1 MSDVLSNDELK
12 VFTDAFFVFDED
24 KSGSITR
31 DEVETAFEKMDISK
45 DFSEVG
51 FRKVLT
57 ILRQWFHLFE
67 ISYFKNPTF
76 SFHDSTG
83 SGWRW
88 LG

>member
-67 ISYFKNPTF
+67 ISYFKKPY
-76 SFHDSTG
+76 
-83 SGWRW
+83 
-88 LG
+88 L